1 MFFFISRPIRRTT
14 EHMPFP
20 FQIQSLQHLKQLSGQ
35 LPSNSTTMSG
45 LLISQPHP
53 SSPSLIQH
61 HQTLCME
68 QQPNN
73 QIVPF
78 SQNYRHQYQSSS
90 NLSTAVVN
98 NQQQE
103 LSLSDNVEPYQQQD
117 VFGHGVS
124 LVAAEA
130 PLGRMIHYQPMKQE
144 DPHAMILKKR
154 LNYNRERNVARATL
168 ETTLFGQQM
177 APLIHMEQ
185 KQIPLME
192 QHLPQ
197 SPNLLLHPPGPNV
210 PLDVQRQS
218 QSDDDSGCALEEYTW
233 VPPGLRPDQVS

>member
-1 MFFFISRPIRRTT
+1 MT
-14 EHMPFP
+14 FP

-61 HQTLCME
+61 HQTLSMETQLE

-78 SQNYRHQYQSSS
+78 SQNYGHQYQSSS

-98 NQQQE
+98 NQQQA

-117 VFGHGVS
+117 VFSHGVS
-124 LVAAEA
+124 LVAVEA
-130 PLGRMIHYQPMKQE
+130 PLGHMIHYQPMKQE

-154 LNYNRERNVARATL
+154 LNNNRERNVARATL

-177 APLIHMEQ
+177 AQ
-185 KQIPLME
+185 NQITLME